1 MGWGIP
7 PPDPD
12 PELAKTPNPTPMRVT
27 SNSFPNTLQEQ
38 LARLTQRQTRL
49 QNQAATGQLLTL
61 PEDNPT
67 AMRRVLDMQNEA
79 GSVSQYRDNVARHQE
94 LATATYSG
102 LKALRSVVDRAS
114 EIATLAGGIQPGR
127 DLKLYATEVNSLI
140 EQALQVGNSRNRGDS
155 LFAGTLSDQPAF
167 AAVRDANGLITRVD
181 YQGNTDVPESEVS
194 SQFELSSQIP
204 GANAGGA
211 GARGLM
217 SDSRT
222 GADVFQHLIA
232 LRDRLEAG
240 DAAAIAANSPGE
252 FKADED
258 HILMHIGGNG
268 ALQAR
273 LSTTETLLKD
283 RSMSLEAL
291 VSQEADADLAQT
303 LVRLS
308 EVQTAYQA
316 ALQSG
321 GSILNRSLLDYLR

>member
-1 MGWGIP
+1 M
-7 PPDPD
+7 
-12 PELAKTPNPTPMRVT
+12 MRVT

-38 LARLTQRQTRL
+38 LARLNQRQSRL

-61 PEDNPT
+61 PEDNPS
-67 AMRRVLDMQNEA
+67 AMRRILDLQNEA
-79 GSVSQYRDNVARHQE
+79 GSVAQYRDNVARHQE

-102 LKALRSVVDRAS
+102 LKSLRSVVDRAS

-140 EQALQVGNSRNRGDS
+140 EQTLQVANSRNRGDY
-155 LFAGTLSDQPAF
+155 LFAGTVVDQPAF
-167 AAVRDANGLITRVD
+167 AAVRDANGQITAVN

-194 SQFELSSQIP
+194 AQVELSAQVP
-204 GANAGGA
+204 GANGTGS
-211 GARGLM
+211 GARGLT

-222 GADVFQHLIA
+222 GADIFQHLIA

-240 DAAAIAANSPGE
+240 DVAAITDNSLGE

-258 HILMHIGGNG
+258 HLLMHIGANG

-273 LSTTETLLKD
+273 LETTDTLLKD
-283 RSMSLEAL
+283 RSLSIEAL
-291 VSQEADADLAQT
+291 VSQDADADLAQT